1 MDKINILVLGGNGF
15 IGKNILKKLLEKK
28 SFFNL
33 SATIYS
39 KEKSFPN
46 VNYYEINNVKDFEN
60 KKNKIYKQYY
70 DYIINAHGYVS
81 TNDFEVDAKDV
92 FNQHVSSLIYLLSN
106 IKKDKKTTTL
116 INLGTSHEYTP
127 SSNLLAEDETN
138 PVSFYGYCKNFF
150 SNLHQI
156 INVKSGLRII
166 HIRLFQIYG
175 ENQRTPRIIPYIFNT
190 LVKNKSVRLISPS
203 AERDFLHIEDFV
215 NFIEKLI
222 FFKGKLRFT
231 NINVGSGKKLKI
243 EDLYQKINSLL
254 NLKKNYKKL
263 SNKKYLSLNPSLTRL
278 NQSIKWKPSIII
290 DEGLLRFILYER
302 ARKDKNY
309 NLLDFKKASKV
320 SIIMNC
326 YNGAKYLTEAL
337 NSVINQ
343 SYQNWELIFW
353 DNNSSDNSESIVKSF
368 KDKRIKFFRSPK
380 KDSLANARN
389 KALKKINGSYV
400 AFLDVDDYWLDDKLI
415 LQIANM
421 VKYKTKASYTNFY
434 VKRNHFPI
442 LTKFTNRNLNFNY
455 VYKDFLKSYDVGFLS
470 FIVSADIIKKHNI
483 KFNNKFEII
492 SDFEFIMKI
501 SRKFKFSVCQKPL
514 GVYRMHGQSY
524 SFLNISRHISELRK
538 WISIEKFKKNIST
551 NTNLQEIEKKILYLE
566 YKNYLID
573 KNKFENNSK
582 FNDISFSSKL
592 KISLKNVLGYL

>member
-33 SATIYS
+33 SATIYG

-46 VNYYEINNVKDFEN
+46 VNYYKINNVKDFEN
-60 KKNKIYKQYY
+60 KKNKIYKQCY

-81 TNDFEVDAKDV
+81 TNDFEVDAKEV

-106 IKKDKKTTTL
+106 IKKNKKKTTL

-156 INVKSGLRII
+156 INKKSRLKII

-175 ENQRTPRIIPYIFNT
+175 ESQRNPRIIPYIFSSLEN
-190 LVKNKSVRLISPS
+190 NKLVRLISPS

-231 NINVGSGKKLKI
+231 NINVGSGKKIKI
-243 EDLYQKINSLL
+243 KDIYQKINSLL

-278 NQSIKWKPSIII
+278 NQNIKWKPSITI
-290 DEGLLRFILYER
+290 DEGLLRFVLYER

-326 YNGAKYLTEAL
+326 YNGEKYLTEAL

-368 KDKRIKFFRSPK
+368 KDERIKFFRSPK

-400 AFLDVDDYWLDDKLI
+400 AFLDVDDYWFNDKLI

-434 VKRNHFPI
+434 VKRNHIPI
-442 LTKFTNRNLNFNY
+442 LTKFTNRNLNFNH
-455 VYKDFLKSYDVGFLS
+455 VYKNFLKSYDVGFLS
-470 FIVSADIIKKHNI
+470 FIASVDIIKKHNI
-483 KFNNKFEII
+483 NFNNKFEII

-538 WISIEKFKKNIST
+538 WISIEKIKKNISS
-551 NTNLQEIEKKILYLE
+551 NTDLQEIKKKILYLE

-582 FNDISFSSKL
+582 FNDISFSSKF